1 MHNMVKAAVFGGV
14 IAVAA
19 FGVYNFETQQANLA
33 KQTATQNKLK
43 GKAVAKAPDFTAFT
57 DINEKK
63 HAFFSYLKPGIELE
77 NQRILKE
84 RERLVRIQH
93 DLLRGSVS
101 EADIEDAKHLG
112 RLYQVEL
119 TDNGISSQWVDEML
133 HRADVIPEALVL
145 TQAANESA
153 WGTSRFARTAQNYF
167 GQWCYSKGC
176 GVVPLQRSEGMTHEV
191 AKFSSVQESI
201 HRYFMNVNRNN
212 AYFDLRQI
220 RFELRED
227 GADLLTMSS
236 AMEMSNGL
244 LKYSERGEDYVQD
257 LQAMMRH
264 NEKYWIN

>member
-1 MHNMVKAAVFGGV
+1 MHNAVKAAVFGGV

-19 FGVYNFETQQANLA
+19 YGVYNFESQQSALN
-33 KQTATQNKLK
+33 KATQVKSSLK
-43 GKAVAKAPDFTAFT
+43 GKAVSGAPDFTAFT
-57 DINEKK
+57 DVTEKK
-63 HAFFSYLKPGIELE
+63 HAFFSYLKPGIALE
-77 NQRILKE
+77 NQRIVKE
-84 RERLVRIQH
+84 RKRLIRIKN
-93 DLLRGSVS
+93 DLQDNTISD
-101 EADIEDAKHLG
+101 ADIQDAKRLG
-112 RLYQVEL
+112 QLYQVEL
-119 TDNGISSQWVDEML
+119 TNNQISDEWIDAML

-153 WGTSRFARTAQNYF
+153 WGTSRFARKAKNYF

-212 AYFDLRQI
+212 AYIELREI

-227 GADLLTMSS
+227 GADLLSISS

-244 LKYSERGEDYVQD
+244 LKYSERGEEYVQD